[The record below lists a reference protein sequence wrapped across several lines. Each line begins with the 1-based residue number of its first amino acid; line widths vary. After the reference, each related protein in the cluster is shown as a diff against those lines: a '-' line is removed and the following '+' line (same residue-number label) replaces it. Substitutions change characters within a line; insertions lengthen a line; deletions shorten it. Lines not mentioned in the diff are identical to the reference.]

1 MHRSSQRAASAIAA
15 RCVGHRTVL
24 HFARVP
30 HAIFS
35 LYASSGKSN
44 PPASPRLHASSIV
57 SFLSFYQIDI
67 THTAGHFAWNKSARQ
82 LIGPQESVQKDYAPY
97 CFPTVNTITWHIRTG
112 VRYRQVCNIDANK
125 MYYNV

>member
-15 RCVGHRTVL
+15 RCVGYRSTL
-24 HFARVP
+24 HFTGVC
-30 HAIFS
+30 HSSFLTFS
-35 LYASSGKSN
+35 LMRLFI
-44 PPASPRLHASSIV
+44 PPAYLLHDASSIV

-97 CFPTVNTITWHIRTG
+97 CFPTANAITWHIRTV
-112 VRYRQVCNIDANK
+112 VRYRQVCNIYASK
-125 MYYNV
+125 ILYNV